1 MKKPNIQF
9 YNVSERTFLSFNF
22 IPFRNW
28 IKKFRIQTDPDP
40 HTEKM
45 RRGLARIFQRYHTV
59 QYRTVQY
66 RTVLQLKDN
75 IHRTN

>member
-9 YNVSERTFLSFNF
+9 YNVSERTYVIQFYS
-22 IPFRNW
+22 IPELDQ
-28 IKKFRIQTDPDP
+28 KVPDP
-40 HTEKM
+40 KGSGSHTEKM

-59 QYRTVQY
+59 QYGTVPY
-66 RTVLQLKDN
+66 RTVLQLEDN